1 MIILPS
7 TPPIPRTLP
16 VSQLNSELTSARSS
30 LIIQNCDSFNESVRY
45 AVNLEHYLENVF
57 EFINSESSANDL
69 DGILR
74 FASKFVLGN
83 VNQVPWT
90 NIKREKKKEDR
101 GDKAEKAEKGDK
113 SNKLDK
119 LDKKLQL
126 LKVSSD
132 FEWTLL
138 EEIQVIVISISSV
151 YIKIGSELINEL
163 VDLESTPEVTEKWKQ
178 VVNFYKTSISFS
190 KFGSKINS
198 SVIQV
203 FLIKIAEICIQISI
217 LSKSLWVNRNSYDP
231 LKTANNGTLSRV
243 AIYVLNEIK
252 TAKQLLKELEI
263 TSLTT
268 SPTPASS
275 TSFNYS
281 SWLNTL
287 TIIEKYSTA
296 YSGLFL
302 SIENYQQDK
311 LGHAIGL
318 VNFSLLNLQSKR
330 IEATNE
336 AKGINKLKSK
346 FSTKRND
353 HLLTSFNSISTLN
366 LDKSVFNE
374 KSGIIVKDVS
384 YLFDQL
390 ISLHL
395 KYTKENNNLKFDE
408 IVNWQ
413 DVTNDSKWPL
423 GNKIPVSDILA
434 YDPLTFSAKDTLAIS
449 KLDEYHGRGA
459 YY

>member
-198 SVIQV
+198 S
-203 FLIKIAEICIQISI
+203 
-217 LSKSLWVNRNSYDP
+217 
-231 LKTANNGTLSRV
+231 
-243 AIYVLNEIK
+243 
-252 TAKQLLKELEI
+252 
-263 TSLTT
+263 
-268 SPTPASS
+268 
-275 TSFNYS
+275 
-281 SWLNTL
+281 
-287 TIIEKYSTA
+287 
-296 YSGLFL
+296 
-302 SIENYQQDK
+302 
-311 LGHAIGL
+311 
-318 VNFSLLNLQSKR
+318 
-330 IEATNE
+330 
-336 AKGINKLKSK
+336 
-346 FSTKRND
+346 
-353 HLLTSFNSISTLN
+353 STL
-366 LDKSVFNE
+366 
-374 KSGIIVKDVS
+374 
-384 YLFDQL
+384 
-390 ISLHL
+390 
-395 KYTKENNNLKFDE
+395 
-408 IVNWQ
+408 
-413 DVTNDSKWPL
+413 
-423 GNKIPVSDILA
+423 
-434 YDPLTFSAKDTLAIS
+434 
-449 KLDEYHGRGA
+449 R
-459 YY
+459 

>member
-1 MIILPS
+1 M
-7 TPPIPRTLP
+7 
-16 VSQLNSELTSARSS
+16 
-30 LIIQNCDSFNESVRY
+30 
-45 AVNLEHYLENVF
+45 
-57 EFINSESSANDL
+57 
-69 DGILR
+69 
-74 FASKFVLGN
+74 
-83 VNQVPWT
+83 
-90 NIKREKKKEDR
+90 
-101 GDKAEKAEKGDK
+101 
-113 SNKLDK
+113 
-119 LDKKLQL
+119 
-126 LKVSSD
+126 
-132 FEWTLL
+132 
-138 EEIQVIVISISSV
+138 

-198 SVIQV
+198 SVIHV

-231 LKTANNGTLSRV
+231 LKTANNGTLSRVAIYVLNEIKTNNGTLSRV